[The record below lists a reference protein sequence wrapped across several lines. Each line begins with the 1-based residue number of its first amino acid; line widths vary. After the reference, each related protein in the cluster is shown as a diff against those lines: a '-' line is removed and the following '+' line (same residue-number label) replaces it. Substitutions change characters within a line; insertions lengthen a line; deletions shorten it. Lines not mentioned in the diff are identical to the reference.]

1 MQNQPKSIDP
11 EWTILKLLTWS
22 TSYFKSHD
30 IDSPRATAEIL
41 LAHILKLKRIDLYLR
56 HDQPLISDELLQFK
70 AFIKRRIKREPV
82 AYIVGVKE
90 FWSMDFAVT
99 EDVLIP
105 RPETECL
112 VETSLSLLPE
122 DSNSDPNN
130 PPMRILELGTGSGAV
145 ILALASME
153 TKHLFFASDLSIKAV
168 LLAKQNAKHHGLDKT
183 VNFFCADWFTP
194 LKAVRHQFDMI
205 ISNPPY
211 IPTHVVSQL
220 QPEIYKYEPISALDG
235 NEDGLRCFRHIIN
248 NAHVYLNRQGSLV
261 LEIGHD
267 QKNEAQKIAEKCG
280 NYKNIVFTKDYSG
293 YHRVV
298 QMQKKE

>member
-11 EWTILKLLTWS
+11 EWTILKLLKWT

-56 HDQPLISDELLQFK
+56 HDQPLISYELLKFK

-112 VETSLSLLPE
+112 VETSLGLLPK

-194 LKAVRHQFDMI
+194 IKDVRHQFDMI

-211 IPTHVVSQL
+211 IPTQVVSQL

-267 QKNEAQKIAEKCG
+267 QKNEVQKIAEKCG
-280 NYKNIVFTKDYSG
+280 NYINIVFTKDYSG
-293 YHRVV
+293 YNRVV

>member
-1 MQNQPKSIDP
+1 MQNQPKSIDS
-11 EWTILKLLTWS
+11 EWTILKLLKWT

-41 LAHILKLKRIDLYLR
+41 LAHTLKLKRIDLYLR

-112 VETSLSLLPE
+112 VETSLGLLPE

-194 LKAVRHQFDMI
+194 LKVVRHQFDMI

-211 IPTHVVSQL
+211 IPTQAVSQL

-235 NEDGLRCFRHIIN
+235 NENGLRCLRHIIN
-248 NAHVYLNRQGSLV
+248 NAHVYLCRQGNLV

-267 QKNEAQKIAEKCG
+267 QKNEIQKIAEKCG

>member
-11 EWTILKLLTWS
+11 EWTILKLLEWT

-112 VETSLSLLPE
+112 VETSLGLLPE

-168 LLAKQNAKHHGLDKT
+168 LIAKQNAKHHGLDKT

-194 LKAVRHQFDMI
+194 LKVVRHQFDMI

-211 IPTHVVSQL
+211 IPTQVVSQL
-220 QPEIYKYEPISALDG
+220 QPEISKYEPISALDG

-261 LEIGHD
+261 LEIGHN
-267 QKNEAQKIAEKCG
+267 QKNEVQKIAEKCG

-298 QMQKKE
+298 QMHKKE

>member
-11 EWTILKLLTWS
+11 EWTILKLLKWT

-56 HDQPLISDELLQFK
+56 HDQPLISDELLNFK

-112 VETSLSLLPE
+112 VETSLGLLQE

-145 ILALASME
+145 ILALASTE

-194 LKAVRHQFDMI
+194 LKVVRHQFDMI

-211 IPTHVVSQL
+211 IPTQVVSQL

-235 NEDGLRCFRHIIN
+235 NEDGLHCFRHIIN
-248 NAHVYLNRQGSLV
+248 NAHVYLNLQGSLV

-267 QKNEAQKIAEKCG
+267 QKNEVQNIAEKCG

>member
-11 EWTILKLLTWS
+11 EWTILKLLKWT

-56 HDQPLISDELLQFK
+56 HDQPLISDELLNFK

-112 VETSLSLLPE
+112 VETSLGLLQE

-145 ILALASME
+145 ILALASTE

-194 LKAVRHQFDMI
+194 LKVVRHQFDMI

-211 IPTHVVSQL
+211 IPTQDVSQL

-235 NEDGLRCFRHIIN
+235 NEDGLHCFRHIIN
-248 NAHVYLNRQGSLV
+248 NAHVYLNLQGSLV

-267 QKNEAQKIAEKCG
+267 QKNEVQNIAEKCG

>member
-11 EWTILKLLTWS
+11 EWTILKLLKWT

-112 VETSLSLLPE
+112 VETSLGLLPE

-145 ILALASME
+145 ILALASTE

-168 LLAKQNAKHHGLDKT
+168 LIAKQNAKHHGLDKT

-194 LKAVRHQFDMI
+194 LKVVRHQFDMI

-211 IPTHVVSQL
+211 IPTQVVSQL
-220 QPEIYKYEPISALDG
+220 QPEISKYEPISALDG

-261 LEIGHD
+261 LEIGHN
-267 QKNEAQKIAEKCG
+267 QKNEVQKIAEKCG

-298 QMQKKE
+298 QMHKKE

>member
-11 EWTILKLLTWS
+11 EWTILKLLKWT

-56 HDQPLISDELLQFK
+56 HDQPLISDELLKFK

-112 VETSLSLLPE
+112 VETSLGLLPE

-194 LKAVRHQFDMI
+194 LKDVRHQFDMI

-211 IPTHVVSQL
+211 IPTQVVSQL
-220 QPEIYKYEPISALDG
+220 QPEICKYEPISALDG
-235 NEDGLRCFRHIIN
+235 NEDGLHCFRHIIN
-248 NAHVYLNRQGSLV
+248 NAHVYLNLQGSLV

-267 QKNEAQKIAEKCG
+267 QKNEVQNIAEKCG

>member
-11 EWTILKLLTWS
+11 EWTILKLLEWT

-56 HDQPLISDELLQFK
+56 HDQPLISDELLKFK

-82 AYIVGVKE
+82 AYILGVKE
-90 FWSMDFAVT
+90 FWSLDFAVT

-112 VETSLSLLPE
+112 VETSLGLLPE

-130 PPMRILELGTGSGAV
+130 TPMRILELGTGSGAV
-145 ILALASME
+145 ILALASTE

-168 LLAKQNAKHHGLDKT
+168 LIAKQNAKHHGLDKT

-194 LKAVRHQFDMI
+194 LKVVRHQFDMI

-211 IPTHVVSQL
+211 IPTQVVSQL
-220 QPEIYKYEPISALDG
+220 QPEISKYEPISALDG

-261 LEIGHD
+261 LEIGHN
-267 QKNEAQKIAEKCG
+267 QKNEVQKIAEKCG

-298 QMQKKE
+298 QMHKKE

>member
-11 EWTILKLLTWS
+11 EWTILKLLKWT

-56 HDQPLISDELLQFK
+56 HDQPLISDELLKFK

-112 VETSLSLLPE
+112 VETSLGLLPE

-194 LKAVRHQFDMI
+194 IKDVRHQFDMI

-211 IPTHVVSQL
+211 IPTQVVSQL
-220 QPEIYKYEPISALDG
+220 QPEICKYEPISALDG
-235 NEDGLRCFRHIIN
+235 NEDGLHCFRHIIN
-248 NAHVYLNRQGSLV
+248 NAHVYLNLQGSLV

-267 QKNEAQKIAEKCG
+267 QKNEVQNIAEKCG

>member
-11 EWTILKLLTWS
+11 EWTILKLLKWT

-56 HDQPLISDELLQFK
+56 YDQPLISNELLQFK
-70 AFIKRRIKREPV
+70 VLIKRRIKREPV

-112 VETSLSLLPE
+112 VEASLGLLPE
-122 DSNSDPNN
+122 NSNFDPNN

-145 ILALASME
+145 ILALAS
-153 TKHLFFASDLSIKAV
+153 TVKNHLFFASDRSVKAA
-168 LLAKQNAKHHGLDKT
+168 LLAKKNAKHHGLDKT
-183 VNFFCADWFTP
+183 VNFFCADWFTS
-194 LKAVRHQFDMI
+194 LKVVRDQFDMI

-211 IPTHVVSQL
+211 IPTQVVGQL
-220 QPEIYKYEPISALDG
+220 QPEIFKYEPISALDG
-235 NEDGLRCFRHIIN
+235 NEDGLSCFRLIIN
-248 NAHVYLNRQGSLV
+248 NAHFYLNRKGSLV

-267 QKNEAQKIAEKCG
+267 QKNEVRKIAEKCG
-280 NYKNIVFTKDYSG
+280 NYKNIVFSKDYSG
-293 YHRVV
+293 YYRVV
-298 QMQKKE
+298 QMQKKD

>member
-1 MQNQPKSIDP
+1 MQNQPKSIDS
-11 EWTILKLLTWS
+11 EWTILKLLKWT

-112 VETSLSLLPE
+112 VETSLGLLPE

-130 PPMRILELGTGSGAV
+130 PPMRILEIGTGSGAV

-183 VNFFCADWFTP
+183 VNFFCADWFSP
-194 LKAVRHQFDMI
+194 LKVVSHQFDMI

-211 IPTHVVSQL
+211 IPTQVVSQL
-220 QPEIYKYEPISALDG
+220 QPEIYKHEPISALDG
-235 NEDGLRCFRHIIN
+235 NQDGLRCLRLIIN

-267 QKNEAQKIAEKCG
+267 QKNEVQKIAEKCE